1 MPLFVSDVVP
11 LPELREI
18 VPVTAVWH
26 SLRGSLD
33 IRAIDALVVRPRSE
47 VCGVTIVLDRLY
59 TGNAVGRTDSR
70 IGMPLAV

>member
-1 MPLFVSDVVP
+1 MFVSEVVP
-11 LPELREI
+11 VPELSAI

-33 IRAIDALVVRPRSE
+33 MRAIDALVVRPRSD
-47 VCGVTIVLDRLY
+47 VCGVTMVLDRLY
-59 TGNAVGRTDSR
+59 TGSAVGRTDNR

>member
-11 LPELREI
+11 EPELSEI

-33 IRAIDALVVRPRSE
+33 MRAIDALVVSPRSD
-47 VCGVTIVLDRLY
+47 VWGVRMVLERLY
-59 TGNAVGRTDSR
+59 TDNAVGRTDSR